1 MESPLEIEHF
11 VKNQIPGAQ
20 TPVMSDEDQEEQRER
35 AAATPKKA
43 KMRQEPSESPLMMLG
58 EAASILNPRKR
69 KRKLSAIP
77 PSPGELPPEM
87 QPAEQ
92 HEEQPEVQP
101 EQRED
106 VQEEEQD
113 NEFERHTKYLKR
125 ANIRIK
131 SLEKQLD
138 TMTRHRNLLREQ
150 VYKMFNKE
158 IDLLQENAHLS
169 HPDKHLESDYTMV
182 ELEQVDSFLL

>member
-1 MESPLEIEHF
+1 MSKDMESPLETEHF

-20 TPVMSDEDQEEQRER
+20 TPIILDEDQEEQRER
-35 AAATPKKA
+35 AAATPKKT

-58 EAASILNPRKR
+58 ETASILNPRKR
-69 KRKLSAIP
+69 KRKRSTTP

-87 QPAEQ
+87 QP
-92 HEEQPEVQP
+92 EEQP

-106 VQEEEQD
+106 VHEGEQD
-113 NEFERHTKYLKR
+113 NEFESHTKYLKR

-150 VYKMFNKE
+150 VYNLVNKE
-158 IDLLQENAHLS
+158 IDLLPENAHLS

-182 ELEQVDSFLL
+182 ELEEVDSLLL